1 VVAAGAAAAFGV
13 SPYTNQ
19 AVVVAIWTNTTAYA
33 MLLSSLFAFLL
44 ALDRYDRKRNWAPA
58 LTVSFAIMA
67 ICLFTY
73 EPTIV
78 VFGMMIVYLAL
89 CRGTVHPVSRS
100 FLQAFAVGLALDLAI
115 FFGVRHVIGVASAP
129 LLPAAIIA
137 RSMFEYCVAVFLPVD
152 PVLGNALFGVPL
164 PVNGLPPNVSQLY
177 APLAGAALLLVALA
191 LGAARPLGAR
201 LASVP
206 WRIIAFCII
215 SIPLSLVPIAFFR
228 EHVSEFN
235 LYVPAAL
242 VALAV
247 AIFVRHVTRNRAA
260 FAIVMGLLIA
270 MYAAGDYLR
279 NTRVIACAA
288 IATKIVAE
296 FPLSAW
302 RSGDW
307 HVRVA
312 TPAADHLPLPFGVF
326 NYAGIETI
334 ELPKSL
340 IKGSEEAARLATG
353 NDRIDIDIV
362 APAALAHG
370 CAKPN
375 TCLLVTSG
383 GDVTPAVEPK

>member
-1 VVAAGAAAAFGV
+1 
-13 SPYTNQ
+13 
-19 AVVVAIWTNTTAYA
+19 
-33 MLLSSLFAFLL
+33 LLS
-44 ALDRYDRKRNWAPA
+44 LDRYDRKRGWAPA
-58 LTVSFAIMA
+58 LAGSFAIMA

-89 CRGTVHPVSRS
+89 CRGTAAPVSRS
-100 FLQAFAVGLALDLAI
+100 FLRAFGLGLALDLAI
-115 FFGVRHVIGVASAP
+115 FFGVRHAIHVASAP
-129 LLPAAIIA
+129 LLPISVIA
-137 RSMFEYCVAVFLPVD
+137 RSLFEYCVAVFLPVD

-164 PVNGLPPNVSQLY
+164 PVAGLPPHVSQLY
-177 APLAGAALLLVALA
+177 APLAGAAVLLVALA
-191 LGAARPLGAR
+191 LGAARPVSAR
-201 LASVP
+201 MAAVP
-206 WRIIAFCII
+206 WRVIAFCLI

-247 AIFVRHVTRNRAA
+247 AIFVRQVTRNHAA
-260 FAIVMGLLIA
+260 FAVVMGLLIA

-302 RSGDW
+302 HSGYW

-312 TPAADHLPLPFGVF
+312 TPAGDRLPLPFGIF

-334 ELPKSL
+334 ELPRSL
-340 IKGSEEAARLATG
+340 IKGSQEAARLATG
-353 NDRIDIDIV
+353 NDNIDIDIV
-362 APAALAHG
+362 PPAELAHG

-375 TCLLVTSG
+375 TCLFVTPG
-383 GDVTPAVEPK
+383 GDVMPAIAK